1 MFRPKRHD
9 GECNDNSDR
18 DFKEPMQGEMVH
30 AGAERGMRTMIEN
43 WIVQMID
50 KYKFQFKPLNIKGND
65 ANVVL
70 AMEVIV

>member
-1 MFRPKRHD
+1 
-9 GECNDNSDR
+9 
-18 DFKEPMQGEMVH
+18 MQGEMVH